1 MSWNVVLNKFIEI
14 KNKAIDAGIDL
25 WGYDKDS
32 ETCLENWIRMLNE
45 AEYIELISSLQ
56 LNEYGDLLLVRYG
69 NYSNVFGGESEATF
83 DTFWDLYDGF
93 YRECRSVV
101 INIKKDELVLVPF
114 RKFRNLNEGEETSY
128 ENIQKRMKT
137 AKCIEFSNKLDGS
150 MQSARFYD
158 GEFVMAGSQ
167 SLDRENSW
175 RLADGYRMLTENDNY
190 LNMLIEHADKTF
202 IFEYISARDAHVV
215 KYDTEG
221 LFLIGIRDVNTG
233 EEASYKEVLDY
244 AARYG
249 TLTTEVFDKTL
260 DQVISELDDK
270 KSSEAEGFVVNIDGY
285 KVKIKYNDYVY
296 MHKMLSA
303 ISSINL
309 IIQNIADDRFDDL
322 IAKVPLAYRN
332 RVMNIADIVFKY
344 KNETEN
350 MINETYAKAPKDDKK
365 EFMIWV
371 SENADIRIQ
380 GYLRN
385 KYLGKGYNVLKRQS
399 SYLKLKDMG
408 VDDYEYTIEE

>member
-14 KNKAIDAGIDL
+14 KKKASEKGINL
-25 WGYDKDS
+25 WDYDKDN
-32 ETCLENWIRMLNE
+32 ETCVEYWIRKLNIS
-45 AEYIELISSLQ
+45 EYIELFSSIQ
-56 LNEYGDLLLVRYG
+56 LNEYGDFLLVRYG
-69 NYSNVFGGESEATF
+69 NYSNVFDGENEVSF
-83 DTFWDLYDGF
+83 DIFWDLHDGF

-101 INIKKDELVLVPF
+101 INIRKDELVLVPF
-114 RKFRNLNEGEETSY
+114 RKFRNLNEGAETSY
-128 ENIQKRMKT
+128 ENIQERMKT

-158 GEFVMAGSQ
+158 SEFVMSGSQ
-167 SLDRENSW
+167 SLDRDNSW

-190 LNMLIEHADKTF
+190 LTMLKEHADKTF

-215 KYDTEG
+215 KYDKEG

-233 EEASYKEVLDY
+233 EEASYKEILEY
-244 AARYG
+244 ASRYG

-260 DQVISELDDK
+260 DQIIAELDDK

-303 ISSINL
+303 ISSVNL
-309 IIQNIADDRFDDL
+309 IIQSIADDRFDDL
-322 IAKVPLAYRN
+322 IAKVPSAYRD
-332 RVMNIADIVFKY
+332 RVMKIAEIVYKY
-344 KNETEN
+344 KSETEKT
-350 MINETYAKAPKDDKK
+350 INETFAKAPKDDKK

-371 SENADIRIQ
+371 SENADQKIR
-380 GYLRN
+380 GYLRSR
-385 KYLGKGYNVLKRQS
+385 YLGKGYNVLKRQS

-408 VDDYEYTIEE
+408 VDDYEYAVE